1 MWSPFA
7 IISIFFVSSCGRWKI
22 ISITKE
28 QSLSRDEKEGVIANV
43 IEWYDSVEAIPDRD
57 YSGNEAY
64 DLVGYR
70 IYRSNYLP
78 IGPWELI
85 ADIKKGDPQFYDP
98 SKRKY
103 KFVDT
108 TVTIG
113 FSYYYSITSYDTG
126 HASWPPN
133 PNARFPETNSNRV
146 PPMESS
152 IFANRMVVPFKAT
165 IPATSELD
173 KILVVPNPFIARS
186 GFVNPRDVDV
196 IQFVNIPSPC
206 AIRIYTIRGDL
217 VKTINHND
225 GSGIASWN
233 QVTDYGQYVE
243 SGIYIYH
250 VETPDGKKKIG
261 KFAIIR

>member
-1 MWSPFA
+1 M
-7 IISIFFVSSCGRWKI
+7 
-22 ISITKE
+22 
-28 QSLSRDEKEGVIANV
+28 
-43 IEWYDSVEAIPDRD
+43 
-57 YSGNEAY
+57 
-64 DLVGYR
+64 
-70 IYRSNYLP
+70 P

-85 ADIKKGDPQFYDP
+85 ADIKKGDTQFYDP

-133 PNARFPETNSNRV
+133 LNARFPETNSNRV